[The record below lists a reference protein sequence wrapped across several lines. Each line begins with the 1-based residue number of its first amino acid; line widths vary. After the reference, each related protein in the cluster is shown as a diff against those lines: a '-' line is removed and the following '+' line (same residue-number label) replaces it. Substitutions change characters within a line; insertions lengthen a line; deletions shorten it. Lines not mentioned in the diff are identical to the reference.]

1 MATTSREGSMCRCA
15 EICSPDRR
23 AAAPFVRPNR
33 SMAAGTKMVHKM
45 QASSSTATARPGP
58 HHADCLLTGE
68 DEGGGDAGHDRGRGD
83 DDPAAWSPPGGV
95 PAGGPFRAAQETRNT
110 S

>member
-1 MATTSREGSMCRCA
+1 
-15 EICSPDRR
+15 
-23 AAAPFVRPNR
+23 
-33 SMAAGTKMVHKM
+33 MAAGTKMVHKM

-95 PAGGPFRAAQETRNT
+95 PARGPFRAAQETRNPSSSPDSPNRAAPIPT
-110 S
+110 HTQPPPSP